1 MKGTKIPDETRKE
14 IYDRIAAGDKIA
26 DIADDTGVAASTLRK
41 MRQQADKIPDTD
53 PEVKSVPKGFRADW
67 EATRLWVLRGLK
79 KGERYEKINPN

>member
-1 MKGTKIPDETRKE
+1 MKGVKIPDETRKI

-53 PEVKSVPKGFRADW
+53 PEVKSVPKDFREEW
-67 EATRLWVLRGLK
+67 EATRHWVLRGLK
-79 KGERYEKINPN
+79 GGRS

>member
-1 MKGTKIPDETRKE
+1 MKGTKIQDETRKI

-53 PEVKSVPKGFRADW
+53 PEVKTAPKGFRADW
-67 EATRLWVLRGLK
+67 EATRCWVLKGLK
-79 KGERYEKINPN
+79 VGRS

>member
-14 IYDRIAAGDKIA
+14 IYERIAVGDKIS
-26 DIADDTGVAASTLRK
+26 DIAADTGVAASTLRK

-53 PEVKSVPKGFRADW
+53 PEAKTVPKGFRADW

-79 KGERYEKINPN
+79 RGRS

>member
-1 MKGTKIPDETRKE
+1 MKGHKIPDETRKI

-26 DIADDTGVAASTLRK
+26 DIAADTGVAASTLRK
-41 MRQQADKIPDTD
+41 MRQQAARIPDTD

-79 KGERYEKINPN
+79 GGRS

>member
-1 MKGTKIPDETRKE
+1 MKGVRIPDETRKI

-26 DIADDTGVAASTLRK
+26 DIAADTGVSKYTVQT

-53 PEVKSVPKGFRADW
+53 PEVKTAPKGFRADW

-79 KGERYEKINPN
+79 KGRS

>member
-1 MKGTKIPDETRKE
+1 MKGVKIPDETRKE

-26 DIADDTGVAASTLRK
+26 SIAADTGVAASTLRR
-41 MRQQADKIPDTD
+41 MRQQTARIPDTD

-79 KGERYEKINPN
+79 GGRS